1 MTYKQAQAARVRG
14 LIQAGAIFN
23 GDPGGGLFNQTPY
36 PFVLQDAG
44 NNLFAPSR
52 QAVRDYMRENKIA
65 WWHGDLTGHTLS
77 SQVACL
83 NHLFPVREDR
93 QAVLALVRQVCPAI
107 TDVLRIES
115 DPYRPAFIQ
124 FEATS
129 DADHLNEI
137 VTTRGQHC
145 TSLDALILGVHRDGR
160 RILFPIEW
168 KYVEVYGNDNKADGA
183 RGATRRARYT
193 SLIDRSAQLN
203 STCPGTCY
211 FEPFYQLMRQT
222 LWAEEQIAHRDKET
236 VQADDFIHVH
246 VIPSSNRQLLYKRYP
261 GGQGMEMT
269 WRGCLRD
276 QGKYVVIDPGALIA
290 PLSGGPHD
298 ALFRYL
304 DARYG

>member
-1 MTYKQAQAARVRG
+1 MTYKQTQVARVRD
-14 LIQAGAIFN
+14 LIQVGKVFNGDAGGGIFN
-23 GDPGGGLFNQTPY
+23 GKTY

-44 NNLFAPSR
+44 NNLFAPVR
-52 QAVRDYMRENKIA
+52 QAVCDYMRKNDIA
-65 WWHGDLTGHTLS
+65 WWNGALTNHVLS

-83 NHLFPVREDR
+83 NHLFPLREDR

-115 DPYRPAFIQ
+115 DRYLPAYIQ

-168 KYVEVYGNDNKADGA
+168 KYVEAYGNDNKAAGA
-183 RGATRRARYT
+183 AGATRRARYT
-193 SLIDRSAQLN
+193 ALIDGSAQLDR
-203 STCPGTCY
+203 TCQETYY

-222 LWAEEQIAHRDKET
+222 LWAEQLVAHRSEET
-236 VQADDFIHVH
+236 VQADDFIHIH
-246 VIPSSNRQLLYKRYP
+246 VVPAGNRELLHKRYP
-261 GGQGMEMT
+261 GGKGMEAT
-269 WRGCLRD
+269 WRDCLRD
-276 QGKYVVIDPGALIA
+276 QGQYVIVTPGALRA
-290 PLSGGPHD
+290 PLAGGPHD
-298 ALFRYL
+298 ALCDYL
-304 DARYG
+304 NMRYG